1 MLHSLSV
8 APQEPGRLCAM
19 SESTLLYIDVSKIPR
34 KVHRLNCRTLPPISP
49 PEYKSLY
56 LSEEMWWDMCFV
68 REHNKNLLI
77 VSSAGMTGIEAYN
90 TDTASL
96 EWKGQLSVLQRCG
109 VASDGQ
115 GHIFVCDQA
124 KEIKCIHMF
133 SASDGKYQGCL
144 MREGEQG
151 LGIPYWATWSRETS
165 SLIVIHGKGDKRFFS
180 VIYIQVQD
188 IESK

>member
-1 MLHSLSV
+1 M
-8 APQEPGRLCAM
+8 APHEPGRMCAM
-19 SESTLLYIDVSKIPR
+19 SESTLLYIDHSKIPM
-34 KVHRLNCRTLPPISP
+34 KVHRLDCKTLPPTSP

-68 REHNKNLLI
+68 SEQSKNLLI
-77 VSSAGMTGIEAYN
+77 VTSVEMNGIEAYN
-90 TDTASL
+90 ADTGSL
-96 EWKGQLSVLQRCG
+96 EWKGQLPVLQRCG

-124 KEIKCIHMF
+124 PANRCIHMF

-151 LGIPYWATWSRETS
+151 LGIPCLAAWSKETS
-165 SLIVIHGKGDKRFFS
+165 SLIVIHAKGEKRLLS
-180 VIYIQVQD
+180 VIYIQALD